1 MPSMFEPGGI
11 VQQEFFVAGTP
22 VIAFKTG
29 GLKDTV
35 VEFDKVSKRGNGFT
49 FEAHTPGDFMFAM
62 QVRVCV
68 WEFVQQHAW
77 TPAAAQ
83 GPCSHA
89 VPSHPSAVC
98 AAPPNC
104 RVQRPRAVRQAPLKR
119 VRLRHGSV
127 SGRTRVVSSL
137 LPHLAGWPW
146 FCTTFGCDPLEL
158 LRGMTYGV

>member
-1 MPSMFEPGGI
+1 MNLGADFCLMPSMFEPGGI

-62 QVRVCV
+62 QVRV
-68 WEFVQQHAW
+68 WDFVQQRVW
-77 TPAAAQ
+77 IPAAAQ

-89 VPSHPSAVC
+89 VPSHPSVVC
-98 AAPPNC
+98 AAPP
-104 RVQRPRAVRQAPLKR
+104 QRAIAVYNDPVLYAK
-119 VRLRHGSV
+119 LRSNAYDSV
-127 SGRTRVVSSL
+127 MDLSVVG
-137 LPHLAGWPW
+137 LAW
-146 FCTTFGCDPLEL
+146 
-158 LRGMTYGV
+158 